1 MSMRPDSKLGSDPGG
16 AAERLIQAIEKRK
29 SDLIKWIAV
38 MMVIQGAC
46 IVALIKFLPGAHS

>member
-1 MSMRPDSKLGSDPGG
+1 MRPDSKLGLDPGG

>member
-1 MSMRPDSKLGSDPGG
+1 V
-16 AAERLIQAIEKRK
+16 IQAIEMRK

-46 IVALIKFLPGAHS
+46 IVALIKLLPGFHS